1 MASAVQMILRTLS
14 GRRSDAL
21 VVVTGDHTTLPNS
34 TRHSPDAVPIM
45 LYGGTARAAAER
57 ALKTPLTAAAV
68 MKVPKIAA
76 VDFPL
81 LFPFFPG

>member
-57 ALKTPLTAAAV
+57 ALKTLTAAAV